1 MATDIVADSES
12 EPNTQPIANPP
23 SLSEGTLESIPFSR
37 IDPHSPNLRW
47 PGLNAPIWD
56 QFPEPSEDSAE
67 AQAWRALQQSIQA
80 QGILQPPHVMRPS
93 EPDGLYRLLW
103 GFRRTVAAYHL
114 AEDPEATTLQVLVH
128 ERLDESVIT
137 ALQWVE
143 NAHRTKLQWAQT
155 AAVVKQLHE
164 AGWSQ
169 TAIAARL
176 GISSG
181 LAHLYGSLAQSLQEY
196 PDLKRLTGQLLGP
209 THVQRIIRWSET
221 AWSQDAWKSLHATP
235 AERQAIRE
243 ARQRE
248 VIDWLVGQLEASL
261 QTAPTPLPRGWIGE
275 TLDALERKLQVAKAP
290 TNPKQ
295 ALKTSTWATLTPP
308 PKAFLVAPWLA
319 QTQRVQAVDPTEIAE
334 TLQGW
339 NPEDLAELRQSVTAL
354 QQILN
359 RLAEPKAEDEGEETP
374 ENSQ

>member
-1 MATDIVADSES
+1 MATELVTES
-12 EPNTQPIANPP
+12 EPNPA
-23 SLSEGTLESIPFSR
+23 LSEGVLESIPFSH

-47 PGLNAPIWD
+47 PGLKVPIWD
-56 QFPEPSEDSAE
+56 QFPELSDDSAE
-67 AQAWRALQQSIQA
+67 AQAWRALQQSIHA

-114 AEDPEATTLQVLVH
+114 AEDAEADTIQALVH
-128 ERLDESVIT
+128 DPLDDSVIT

-164 AGWSQ
+164 AGWGQ

-176 GISSG
+176 GISGG
-181 LAHLYGSLAQSLQEY
+181 LTHLYGSLARSLQEY

-209 THVQRIIRWSET
+209 THVQRILRWSET

-248 VIDWLVGQLEASL
+248 VIDWLVGQLEAAL
-261 QTAPTPLPRGWIGE
+261 QAAPTPLPPGWIGK
-275 TLDALERKLQVAKAP
+275 TLDTLERKLQVAKAP

-295 ALKTSTWATLTPP
+295 ALKTSTWSALTPP
-308 PKAFLVAPWLA
+308 PKAFLVAPWLG
-319 QTQRVQAVDPTEIAE
+319 QTQRVHTVDPTEITE

-354 QQILN
+354 QQILSQ
-359 RLAEPKAEDEGEETP
+359 LDEPEAEDEGEGEETK
-374 ENSQ
+374 E